1 MGVDPLTRAVFLD
14 RDGVLNRPYLRDG
27 VSHPP
32 SSVDELEILPGV
44 PEALDRLA
52 RLGLLLVCVTN
63 QPDVAR
69 GKQTAEGLAAIH
81 RALLERLPLL
91 EIRACTHDGPDGCA
105 CRKPRPGLL
114 REAAD
119 AHGIDLASSFM
130 VGDRWSDVAAGRAAG
145 CVTLLVDPAG
155 DQRSR
160 CQPDELVA
168 DLAEAASKIEQRMG
182 TSRRSA

>member
-91 EIRACTHDGPDGCA
+91 EIRAWDCCG
-105 CRKPRPGLL
+105 RPRTRTGSTWRP
-114 REAAD
+114 
-119 AHGIDLASSFM
+119 AS
-130 VGDRWSDVAAGRAAG
+130 WSATAGATWPPAGRPAA
-145 CVTLLVDPAG
+145 
-155 DQRSR
+155 
-160 CQPDELVA
+160 
-168 DLAEAASKIEQRMG
+168 
-182 TSRRSA
+182 